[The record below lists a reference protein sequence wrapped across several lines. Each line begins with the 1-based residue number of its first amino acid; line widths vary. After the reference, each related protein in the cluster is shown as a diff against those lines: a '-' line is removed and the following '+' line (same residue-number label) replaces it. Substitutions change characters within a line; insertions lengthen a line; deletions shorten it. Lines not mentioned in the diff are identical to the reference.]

1 MNFGALTRVLTTGA
15 WIALT
20 ALRLTA
26 QVDLADEWGS
36 KYTWDYQERLPGPEL
51 GDYTGLPINEAARL
65 KADSWEASAQT
76 LPERQCIPHGP
87 DYLFS
92 RAAFPFRFS
101 KIVDRAT
108 QNVIAWH
115 MRSYAWGVERTIWMD
130 GRPHPSQYAAHTFE
144 GFSTGAWVG
153 NTLVVTTTH
162 LKWNY
167 IRRNGVPRS
176 DEAVLTEHYVR
187 HGDVLSLLSYLD
199 DPVYLSEP
207 MVRTAS
213 YVLSPTQQL
222 EPFPCEPV
230 EEVVRPEGL
239 VPHHLPGTNTDIQE
253 FSKAHGLPAAGARGG
268 AESVYPSYMAKLHEW
283 SANPPARNPLDDPS
297 AIKRAAPL
305 TPPAGIEVVH
315 VRGDI
320 YMLAGDGGN
329 ITIQAGP
336 DGVFLV
342 DTGRAAMA
350 GQVIAEI
357 RKLTDRPIRYI
368 AVTHMHLDHTG
379 GNEIIGKAGSTIS
392 GGDVDDDAADLDKGA
407 SILAHQRVLDRMS
420 AKDGDQP
427 PAPFGMLPRDVY
439 RGKQKDVFFNG
450 EPIILMHL
458 PAAHTDGDS
467 LVFFRSSNIIS
478 TGDLFVTTSY
488 PELDL
493 ARGGSIQGLIDALN
507 RIIDLTVPEDFQE
520 GGTLVIPGH
529 GRICDEADVVEYRD
543 MVTIIRDRILDSVKK
558 GLTLDQVKDTR
569 PTADY
574 DPRYGS
580 NADHFIES
588 VYRSLGG
595 KV

>member
-1 MNFGALTRVLTTGA
+1 
-15 WIALT
+15 
-20 ALRLTA
+20 
-26 QVDLADEWGS
+26 
-36 KYTWDYQERLPGPEL
+36 
-51 GDYTGLPINEAARL
+51 
-65 KADSWEASAQT
+65 
-76 LPERQCIPHGP
+76 
-87 DYLFS
+87 
-92 RAAFPFRFS
+92 
-101 KIVDRAT
+101 
-108 QNVIAWH
+108 
-115 MRSYAWGVERTIWMD
+115 
-130 GRPHPSQYAAHTFE
+130 
-144 GFSTGAWVG
+144 
-153 NTLVVTTTH
+153 
-162 LKWNY
+162 
-167 IRRNGVPRS
+167 
-176 DEAVLTEHYVR
+176 
-187 HGDVLSLLSYLD
+187 
-199 DPVYLSEP
+199 
-207 MVRTAS
+207 
-213 YVLSPTQQL
+213 
-222 EPFPCEPV
+222 
-230 EEVVRPEGL
+230 
-239 VPHHLPGTNTDIQE
+239 
-253 FSKAHGLPAAGARGG
+253 
-268 AESVYPSYMAKLHEW
+268 
-283 SANPPARNPLDDPS
+283 
-297 AIKRAAPL
+297 
-305 TPPAGIEVVH
+305 
-315 VRGDI
+315 
-320 YMLAGDGGN
+320 MLAGDGGN

>member
-1 MNFGALTRVLTTGA
+1 MKFATWKCVLVAGGG
-15 WIALT
+15 IALA
-20 ALRLTA
+20 ALPMPA
-26 QVDLADEWGS
+26 QVDLAGEWGS

-101 KIVDRAT
+101 KVVDRAT

-115 MRSYAWGVERTIWMD
+115 VRSYAWGVERTIWMD
-130 GRPHPSQYAAHTFE
+130 GRPHPSRYAAHTFE
-144 GFSTGAWVG
+144 GFSTAAWVG

-187 HGDVLSLLSYLD
+187 HGDLLSVLSYLD

-207 MVRTAS
+207 MIRTAS
-213 YVLSPTQQL
+213 YVLNPMQQL

-239 VPHHLPGTNTDIQE
+239 VPHHLPGTNLDLNE

-268 AESVYPSYMAKLHEW
+268 AESVYPSYMAKLKEW
-283 SANPPARNPLDDPS
+283 SVSPVAHNPLDDPS
-297 AIKRAAPL
+297 AVKRASPP
-305 TPPAGIEVVH
+305 TPDSSIEVVH

-329 ITIQAGP
+329 ITVQAGS

-350 GQVIAEI
+350 AELLAEVQ
-357 RKLTDRPIRYI
+357 KLSNRPIRYI
-368 AVTHMHLDHTG
+368 VVTHMHLDHTG
-379 GNEIIGKAGSTIS
+379 GNDVIGKAGSTIS

-420 AKDGDQP
+420 VRDGDQP

-439 RGKQKDVFFNG
+439 RGRHKDLFFNG
-450 EPIILMHL
+450 EPIILMHQ

-467 LVFFRSSNIIS
+467 LVFFRGSNIIS
-478 TGDLFVTTSY
+478 TGDVIVTTSY

-507 RIIDLTVPEDFQE
+507 RIIDLTVPEDYQE

-558 GLTLDQVKDTR
+558 GMTLDRVKATR

-580 NADHFIES
+580 NADQFIES

-595 KV
+595 KI